1 MGWQSNGDA
10 TAQLYN
16 LYFESAEQAARYCKK
31 HGFSYTVDEPN
42 LPRSF
47 HGKKSYAHNFLSEA
61 VENKIKVNRP
71 ETIASKHFKWKRGR
85 HSMWVNQHRQ
95 PYGGEAHVP
104 EGNKDQGNR
113 LSHRGRIDLVWS
125 AWEVVSRSSGIARH
139 MSQTKTKASRL
150 WMLNKVSDENLL

>member
-31 HGFSYTVDEPN
+31 HGFSYTVDEPTC
-42 LPRSF
+42 RAAST
-47 HGKKSYAHNFLSEA
+47 GKSPMRTTSCPA

-104 EGNKDQGNR
+104 EGNKDQGKQTVPQGGA
-113 LSHRGRIDLVWS
+113 STSYG

-150 WMLNKVSDENLL
+150 SHVRFLDVK

>member
-104 EGNKDQGNR
+104 EGNKDQGKQTVPQGGA
-113 LSHRGRIDLVWS
+113 STSYGARGKW
-125 AWEVVSRSSGIARH
+125 
-139 MSQTKTKASRL
+139 
-150 WMLNKVSDENLL
+150 